1 MKNFKEVIVP
11 KTNWFSSV
19 NQFLV
24 TYKSAVKIAWSV
36 DKKAF
41 LTVTIMNSLNG
52 ILLYPSLL
60 ITKKLIDAVL
70 LGITTNNINLATKMI
85 AFYLFLDFLINIS
98 KAGFER
104 FDWIFSDNLARYVS
118 VAIQTRS
125 LEKINSLSVR
135 DAENPEVRNI
145 FKKVFDLSG
154 QRAWQLLMPV
164 SYLPFVIFSIISAT
178 IPIVTF
184 SPLIVIP
191 ALILAI
197 PEVLVASKYS
207 RKEYELTTKLAH
219 SWRIWNAYE
228 DFTSKGRY
236 IYENKILGHVG
247 EIIGRIKDLA
257 NNNFSQRFKL
267 RYKYGKQRFFIN
279 IPLGVVNTAIRIWLY
294 FQAVIGRIT
303 LGTAQMQFQAISQ
316 LVGNLSGLGRQ
327 INEIYENYL
336 YVSDYNYFINLS
348 EENLTE
354 GGDVKLPLEYGIE
367 FKNVWF
373 KYPSSKRWILK
384 GVSFKVEPRDNI
396 AIIGKNGA
404 GKTTIIK
411 LLCKYYNPQ
420 KGEILV
426 GGKNI
431 NDYASGSY
439 RKIISA
445 LFQDFAQ
452 FPFSAKENIAFSDL
466 KKYDDSKKL
475 IKAAKLAG
483 INEFI
488 NSLPKGYENAL
499 DIEFEG
505 GIEPSKGQWQR
516 LALARAFFR
525 NAEIYILDEPTSN
538 VDPQA
543 EEEIF
548 DEIISHAKE
557 KIVMLVS
564 HRFSTVRRADKI
576 MVLEGGIVE
585 EYGTHQKLME
595 KNSLYAKLFNLQ
607 AQAYLENNSIL
618 NTQK

>member
-1 MKNFKEVIVP
+1 MKIFKEKIIP
-11 KTNWFSSV
+11 GTNLFSST
-19 NQFLV
+19 NQFYI

-36 DKKAF
+36 DKKTF
-41 LTVTIMNSLNG
+41 LAVTLMNSLNG
-52 ILLYPSLL
+52 LLLFPTLL
-60 ITKKLIDAVL
+60 ITRKVVDAVL
-70 LGITTNNINLATKMI
+70 LGITSKEVDQAVNII
-85 AFYLFLDFLINIS
+85 AFYLFIELLINIA

-104 FDWIFSDNLARYVS
+104 FDWMFSDNLARHVS
-118 VAIQTRS
+118 VAIQTS
-125 LEKINSLSVR
+125 ALEKINSLSVK
-135 DAENPEVRNI
+135 DAENPEIRNI

-164 SYLPFVIFSIISAT
+164 SYLPFVIFSIVSAT

-207 RKEYELTTKLAH
+207 RKEYELSTRLSS
-219 SWRIWNAYE
+219 SWRIWTAYE
-228 DFTSKGRY
+228 DFAAKGKY
-236 IYENKILGHVG
+236 IYENKILGHIG
-247 EIIGRIKDLA
+247 EIIKRIRNLA
-257 NNNFSQRFKL
+257 NSNFGERFKL
-267 RYKYGKQRFFIN
+267 RYKYGKQRFLIN
-279 IPLGVVNTAIRIWLY
+279 IPLSAVNTVIRVWLY
-294 FQAVIGRIT
+294 LQAVIGKIT

-336 YVSDYNYFINLS
+336 YVSDYNNFINLS
-348 EENLTE
+348 EEELKE
-354 GGDVKLPLEYGIE
+354 GEEFKLPLTHGIE

-373 KYPSSKRWILK
+373 KYPSSPRWILK
-384 GVSFKVEPRDNI
+384 GVSFKVEPKENI

-411 LLCKYYNPQ
+411 LLCKYYKPE
-420 KGEILV
+420 KGEILI
-426 GGKNI
+426 GGKDI
-431 NDYASGSY
+431 NEYASGAY

-452 FPFSAKENIAFSDL
+452 FPFSAKENIAFSNL
-466 KKYDDSKKL
+466 EKYDDMKKI

-483 INEFI
+483 INDFVK
-488 NSLPKGYENAL
+488 SLPKGYENAL

-525 NAEIYILDEPTSN
+525 DSEIYILDEPTSN
-538 VDPQA
+538 VDSQA

-548 DEIISHAKE
+548 DQIITHAKD
-557 KIVMLVS
+557 KIVILVS

-576 MVLEGGIVE
+576 VVLDGGKIA
-585 EYGTHQKLME
+585 EYGIHEDLLG
-595 KNSLYAKLFNLQ
+595 KNGLYAKLFSLQ
-607 AQAYLENNSIL
+607 AQAYLANDSKL
-618 NTQK
+618 KT